1 MKNERRK
8 ILNML
13 SEGKISVD
21 DAERLLSALAG
32 DEQSPNRE
40 HGQSI
45 QGKSGEP
52 KFLRIMVEPQEADD
66 SSERVNIRVPLK
78 LVRAGLRWASFV
90 PKGAQKKVNDSLKRK
105 GLDMDFTK
113 MSKEDLD
120 DLIQNLDELTVD
132 VEGEERVR
140 IFCE

>member
-1 MKNERRK
+1 MKHERRR

-21 DAERLLSALAG
+21 DAERLLTALTGDAQTLHRDDGPSSRDRSAV
-32 DEQSPNRE
+32 
-40 HGQSI
+40 
-45 QGKSGEP
+45 P
-52 KFLRIMVEPQEADD
+52 KFLRIMVEPQNANET
-66 SSERVNIRVPLK
+66 SERVNIRVPLR
-78 LVRAGLRWASFV
+78 LVRAGLKWASFV
-90 PKGAQKKVNDSLKRK
+90 PKGAQKKVNESLKRK

-120 DLIQNLDELTVD
+120 ELMQNLDELTVE
-132 VEGEERVR
+132 VEGEEHVR